1 MTGGRLSGRTA
12 IVTGSTK
19 GIGLGIARAYV
30 REGARVIVNSRSAE
44 DCARVARELGSSVV
58 AVAADLSRSDEVRR
72 LAKESLDAFDGRVDI
87 LVNNAGQPRLAP
99 SETLAESDYRYTLD
113 LNLNGCFVLTQ
124 EIVTGM
130 LARSSGAIIHVSSM
144 NGSVPFPQR
153 LAYCVSKAGL
163 NMMTKVMAIEW
174 ASRGVRVNAIAPG
187 YVQTEFIT
195 MLSAKGLIDP
205 AQLARRTPMGR
216 IGTPEEIGEVAVFLA
231 TPAASYIT
239 GEILTVD
246 GGWSSYGY
254 L

>member
-1 MTGGRLSGRTA
+1 MSGRLEGKTA
-12 IVTGSTK
+12 VVTGSTK

-30 REGARVIVNSRSAE
+30 REGARVVINSRSAE
-44 DCARVARELGSSVV
+44 DCAGIVRELGSAAV
-58 AVAADLSRSDEVRR
+58 AVPADLSCSEEVRR
-72 LAKESLDAFDGRVDI
+72 LAAEALAALGRVDI
-87 LVNNAGQPRLAP
+87 LVNNAGQPRVAP
-99 SETLAESDYRYTLD
+99 SESLPEADYRYTLD

-124 EIVTGM
+124 EIVQGM
-130 LARSSGAIIHVSSM
+130 LAAGRGCIIHVSSM

-174 ASRGVRVNAIAPG
+174 AARGVRVNAIAPG

-195 MLSAKGLIDP
+195 MLSARGVLD
-205 AQLARRTPMGR
+205 AERLARRTPMGR

-231 TPAASYIT
+231 SPAASYIT

>member
-1 MTGGRLSGRTA
+1 MTEGRLSGKTA

-30 REGARVIVNSRSAE
+30 REGARVVVNSRNAE
-44 DCARVARELGSSVV
+44 DCARVARELGSPAV

-72 LAKESLDAFDGRVDI
+72 LARESQEALGTVDI
-87 LVNNAGQPRLAP
+87 LVNNAGQPRVAP
-99 SETLAESDYRYTLD
+99 SESLAESDYRYTLD
-113 LNLNGCFVLTQ
+113 LNLNGYFVLTQ
-124 EIVTGM
+124 EIVRGM
-130 LARSSGAIIHVSSM
+130 LAAGSGSVIHVSSM
-144 NGSVPFPQR
+144 NGTVPFPQR

-174 ASRGVRVNAIAPG
+174 AARGVRVNAIAPG

-195 MLSAKGLIDP
+195 MLSARGILDAEK
-205 AQLARRTPMGR
+205 LARRTPMGR

-231 TPAASYIT
+231 SPAASFIT

>member
-1 MTGGRLSGRTA
+1 MSGRLEGKTA

-19 GIGLGIARAYV
+19 GIGLGIARAFV
-30 REGARVIVNSRSAE
+30 REGARVVVNSRSTL
-44 DCARVARELGSSVV
+44 DCASVARELGPAAV

-72 LAKESLDAFDGRVDI
+72 LARESIAALGGSVDI
-87 LVNNAGQPRLAP
+87 LVNNAGQPRVAP
-99 SETLAESDYRYTLD
+99 SESLPEADYRYTLD

-124 EIVTGM
+124 EIVHGM
-130 LARSSGAIIHVSSM
+130 LAARSGAVIHVSSM
-144 NGSVPFPQR
+144 NGAVPFPQR

-174 ASRGVRVNAIAPG
+174 AARGVRVNAIAPG

-195 MLSAKGLIDP
+195 MLTARGILDADK
-205 AQLARRTPMGR
+205 LARRTPMGR

-231 TPAASYIT
+231 SPAASFIT

>member
-1 MTGGRLSGRTA
+1 MSGRLEGKTA

-30 REGARVIVNSRSAE
+30 REGARVVINSRSAA
-44 DCARVARELGSSVV
+44 DCASVARELGSAAV

-72 LAKESLDAFDGRVDI
+72 LAKESLAALDGTVDI
-87 LVNNAGQPRLAP
+87 LVNNAGQPRVAP
-99 SETLAESDYRYTLD
+99 SESLPEADYRYTLD

-124 EIVTGM
+124 EIVHGM
-130 LARSSGAIIHVSSM
+130 LAAGSGAIIHVSSM

-174 ASRGVRVNAIAPG
+174 AARGVRVNAIAPG

-195 MLSAKGLIDP
+195 MLSARGILDAEK
-205 AQLARRTPMGR
+205 LARRTPMGR

-231 TPAASYIT
+231 SPGASFIT

>member
-1 MTGGRLSGRTA
+1 
-12 IVTGSTK
+12 
-19 GIGLGIARAYV
+19 
-30 REGARVIVNSRSAE
+30 
-44 DCARVARELGSSVV
+44 
-58 AVAADLSRSDEVRR
+58 
-72 LAKESLDAFDGRVDI
+72 
-87 LVNNAGQPRLAP
+87 
-99 SETLAESDYRYTLD
+99 
-113 LNLNGCFVLTQ
+113 
-124 EIVTGM
+124 
-130 LARSSGAIIHVSSM
+130 M

-174 ASRGVRVNAIAPG
+174 AAKGVRVNAIAPG

-195 MLSAKGLIDP
+195 MLSARGILDAEK
-205 AQLARRTPMGR
+205 LARRTPMGR

-231 TPAASYIT
+231 SPAASFIT

>member
-1 MTGGRLSGRTA
+1 MRLQGKTA

-19 GIGLGIARAYV
+19 GIGFAIAKLYV
-30 REGARVIVNSRSAE
+30 QEGARVIVNSRSGE
-44 DCARVARELGSSVV
+44 DCGRVARELGP
-58 AVAADLSRSDEVRR
+58 AATPVAADLSRSDEVRR
-72 LAKESLDAFDGRVDI
+72 LAREAQAALGGAVDI
-87 LVNNAGQPRLAP
+87 LVNNAGQPRVAP
-99 SETLAESDYRYTLD
+99 SESLDEGEYRYTLD

-124 EIVTGM
+124 EIVAGM
-130 LARSSGAIIHVSSM
+130 LAAGSGIVIHVSSM

-195 MLSAKGLIDP
+195 MLSAKGIIDS

-231 TPAASYIT
+231 TSAASFIT

>member
-1 MTGGRLSGRTA
+1 
-12 IVTGSTK
+12 
-19 GIGLGIARAYV
+19 
-30 REGARVIVNSRSAE
+30 
-44 DCARVARELGSSVV
+44 V
-58 AVAADLSRSDEVRR
+58 AVL
-72 LAKESLDAFDGRVDI
+72 GTVDI
-87 LVNNAGQPRLAP
+87 LVNNAGQPRVAP
-99 SETLAESDYRYTLD
+99 SESLPEADYRYTLD

-124 EIVTGM
+124 EIVHGM
-130 LARSSGAIIHVSSM
+130 LAAESGAIIHVSSM

-174 ASRGVRVNAIAPG
+174 AAKGVRVNAIAPG

-195 MLSAKGLIDP
+195 MLSARGILDAEK
-205 AQLARRTPMGR
+205 LARRTPMGR

-231 TPAASYIT
+231 SPAASFIT

>member
-1 MTGGRLSGRTA
+1 MSGRLEGKTA

-30 REGARVIVNSRSAE
+30 REGARVVVNSRSAA
-44 DCARVARELGSSVV
+44 DCASVARELGSAAV

-72 LAKESLDAFDGRVDI
+72 LAKESRAALDGTVDI
-87 LVNNAGQPRLAP
+87 LVNNAGQPRVAP
-99 SETLAESDYRYTLD
+99 SESLPEADYRYTLD

-124 EIVTGM
+124 EIVHGM
-130 LARSSGAIIHVSSM
+130 LAAGRGAIIHVSSM

-174 ASRGVRVNAIAPG
+174 AARGVRVNAIAPG

-195 MLSAKGLIDP
+195 MLSARGILDAEK
-205 AQLARRTPMGR
+205 LARRTPMGR

-231 TPAASYIT
+231 SPAASFIT